1 MLRSECVS
9 RIHCYPKRLYSLVLG
24 RPIRTWCV
32 IISMVLNVVVECTRV
47 DPILRLN
54 LFNYTVSNIDVSID
68 GYLLIIGDRLET
80 VVTYD

>member
-1 MLRSECVS
+1 M
-9 RIHCYPKRLYSLVLG
+9 
-24 RPIRTWCV
+24 

-54 LFNYTVSNIDVSID
+54 LSNFTVSNIDVSID
-68 GYLLIIGDRLET
+68 GYPLPIGDRLET